1 MTSSNGC
8 RQTNEQYAVK
18 MFVVCLNRLA
28 WLGFAVRDGK
38 RGGHKIFT
46 HPNLY
51 NFYSSS
57 YNCGHGRNPE
67 IKPAYITNILNIL
80 DTYDTELREFL
91 GKTDDDEN

>member
-1 MTSSNGC
+1 MRLNDVEQ
-8 RQTNEQYAVK
+8 RLRTNKRTIHCKE
-18 MFVVCLNRLA
+18 VCSLLES
-28 WLGFAVRDGK
+28 LGFAVRDGK

-46 HPNLY
+46 HPNLN

-91 GKTDDDEN
+91 GETDDDEN